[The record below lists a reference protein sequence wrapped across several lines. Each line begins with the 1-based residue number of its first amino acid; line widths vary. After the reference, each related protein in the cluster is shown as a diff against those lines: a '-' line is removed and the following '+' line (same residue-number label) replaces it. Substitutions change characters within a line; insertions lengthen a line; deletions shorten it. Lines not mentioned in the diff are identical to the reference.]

1 MARFG
6 EMSETSELRVFASVV
21 SHGSFAKAADEHQ
34 MTPSGVSKLITRLEE
49 RLGARLLQRTTRKL
63 SLTEVGSIFHSRA
76 LRLLHD
82 LGEAEAEVS
91 AGNLQP
97 RGVLR
102 LSAPMP
108 FGTTHLA
115 PLIPKMAK
123 LFPELTIDVVLTNRF
138 VDLVDEGIDLA
149 IRLGALADSRLIARR
164 LCANRRILIASPNY
178 LKNHGTPKTPAD
190 LRKHE
195 CLIFTALSNA
205 RVWRLVSKSGSVA
218 VPVDGRIA
226 SNNGEVLFEAIK
238 AGHGIGLGATFL
250 VHEALRRGQVVRV
263 LPRHEFEL
271 ASVFAVYPST
281 RQLSSKVRAAVDFFA
296 AAFKDP
302 PSWDRQ
308 LVARRTD

>member
-1 MARFG
+1 MTYLG
-6 EMSETSELRVFASVV
+6 GLSETSELRVFTSVV

-34 MTPSGVSKLITRLEE
+34 MTPSGVSKLIARLEE

-63 SLTEVGSIFHSRA
+63 SLTEVGAVFHGRT

-82 LGEAEAEVS
+82 LSEAEAEV
-91 AGNLQP
+91 AADNLQP
-97 RGVLR
+97 RGLLR
-102 LSAPMP
+102 LSAPVP
-108 FGTTHLA
+108 FGTAHLS

-123 LFPELTIDVVLTNRF
+123 LFPELTIEVVLTDRF

-149 IRLGALADSRLIARR
+149 IRLGALADSRLIVRR
-164 LCANRRILIASPNY
+164 LCANRRILIASPDY
-178 LKNHGTPKTPAD
+178 LRKRGTPKTPAD
-190 LRKHE
+190 LKKHE
-195 CLIFTALSNA
+195 CLVFTSLSNP
-205 RVWRLVSKSGSVA
+205 REWRLTGKSGSVSIA
-218 VPVDGRIA
+218 VDGQIA

-250 VHEALRRGQVVRV
+250 VHEALKRGQVVRV
-263 LPRHEFEL
+263 LPGYEFER

-308 LVARRTD
+308 LRSLV